1 LSDGDDVGVVASLP
15 CVMSPVPESVGV
27 GVGLVGAVPLGVDD
41 GDVAG
46 VDDGDVEEE
55 DGDEDGEVADVDGDG
70 DCDDAVGL
78 GLAFADVDGH
88 AVGEVVANGGSIVGI
103 EVGPPR
109 LPGPGAVVD
118 VGLELPPVD
127 VY

>member
-1 LSDGDDVGVVASLP
+1 
-15 CVMSPVPESVGV
+15 MSPVPESVGV
-27 GVGLVGAVPLGVDD
+27 GEGLVGAVPLGVDD
-41 GDVAG
+41 GDVEG
-46 VDDGDVEEE
+46 VDVWTGDVEE

-78 GLAFADVDGH
+78 ALAVADVDGH
-88 AVGEVVANGGSIVGI
+88 AVGEVVANGGRTVGI
-103 EVGPPR
+103 EVGPRP
-109 LPGPGAVVD
+109 PGPGAVVD

>member
-1 LSDGDDVGVVASLP
+1 
-15 CVMSPVPESVGV
+15 MSPVPESVGV
-27 GVGLVGAVPLGVDD
+27 GVGLVGSVPLGVDD

-46 VDDGDVEEE
+46 LDVWTGDVEEE
-55 DGDEDGEVADVDGDG
+55 VGDEDGEVADVDGDG

-78 GLAFADVDGH
+78 ALAFADVDGH
-88 AVGEVVANGGSIVGI
+88 AVGEVVANGGSTVGI
-103 EVGPPR
+103 EVGPR

-118 VGLELPPVD
+118 VGFELPPVD